1 MNKLIRSLAVYLL
14 GVAVMLPEISA
25 GASLP
30 GPVVDAKWLNAHKS
44 EVIIVDVRDDLSGW
58 VIAPRFIEDEKTGLK
73 TLSEV
78 GGHIEGALALDFGQ
92 VRASKSIEGKK
103 IDKLL
108 PGKAEVQELFQAA
121 GINRGRPIVIT
132 SPGEAIDQIEA
143 AARVYWT
150 FKYYGAEQLAL
161 LDGGNAAWLS
171 AGFPVSTS
179 AQGKLARG
187 SWEATAERREM
198 LAEAADVELA
208 IKNKVQIVDA
218 RPLPQYLG
226 LFYKKPSVSAG
237 GHLEGARNFPGD
249 VRFRSSGVAQVFL
262 TAEEYRG
269 VLKAT
274 GIAAQ
279 APTVTYCNTGHMASG
294 AWFIQSEILGTKNVR
309 LYDGSMHE
317 WTTLGKPVVGLG
329 G

>member
-1 MNKLIRSLAVYLL
+1 MNKLKRGLAVFLL
-14 GVAVMLPEISA
+14 GVAMLLPEISA

-30 GPVVDAKWLNAHKS
+30 GPVVDAKWLNAHMG

-58 VIAPRFIEDEKTGLK
+58 TIAPEFVKDDKTGVMM
-73 TLSEV
+73 LSEG
-78 GGHIEGALALDFGQ
+78 GGHIDGALALEFGKI
-92 VRASKSIEGKK
+92 RISKTIEGQK

-108 PGKAEVQELFQAA
+108 PGKAEIQELIQAA
-121 GINRGRPIVIT
+121 GINKGQPIVIT
-132 SPGEAIDQIEA
+132 SPGEAIDQVEA

-150 FKYYGAEQLAL
+150 LKYYGTEQLAL

-179 AQGKLARG
+179 GQGKLARG

-198 LAEAADVELA
+198 LADTADVELA

-237 GHLEGARNFPGD
+237 GHLEGALNFPAD
-249 VRFRSSGVAQVFL
+249 VRTRSSGLAQVFL
-262 TAEEYRG
+262 AAEEYRA

-274 GIAAQ
+274 GVVAD

-294 AWFIQSEILGTKNVR
+294 AWFIQSEILGAKNVR